1 MHFNVLYKRLS
12 ILINDTVEEE
22 KPWLHQ
28 LSRMI
33 PQTMKDIELKLYK
46 KTISNKVIK
55 FYFNKNNTMEV
66 N

>member
-22 KPWLHQ
+22 KQ
-28 LSRMI
+28 DFISLSRMI

>member
-1 MHFNVLYKRLS
+1 MTLWKKKNHGFIS
-12 ILINDTVEEE
+12 
-22 KPWLHQ
+22 